1 MSERVADF
9 YDLLSAD
16 YHAMYTDWR
25 SEVLRQ
31 GKILDALIRRH
42 LGERQVSVLDCTCG
56 IGTQAIGLATCGY
69 NVYATDLA
77 AVAVQRAQREA
88 ESFGVEIPFAV
99 ADIRF
104 LDSVVTHTFDV
115 VLSCDNSISHLMEDA
130 ELLQAAGQ
138 IRGRLKPDGVFLA
151 TIRDY
156 DHVIRER
163 QASAG
168 NTVPLPGVA
177 GADASTR
184 VQPTLPRVFQEPQ
197 GQRIVFQIWDW
208 SDDNRSYTL
217 QHFHMQR
224 RHDRWEVQC
233 YTTRY
238 RALLRA
244 DLSRILAQAGFAD
257 IVWLMP
263 EESGY
268 YQPVV
273 LARNPDPSRLW
284 LPASPQNWEKAA
296 SL

>member
-1 MSERVADF
+1 MSEWVADF

-16 YHAMYTDWR
+16 YHAMYADWR

-31 GKILDALIRRH
+31 GKILDTLIRRH

-69 NVYATDLA
+69 NVYATDLSA
-77 AVAVQRAQREA
+77 AAVQRARREA
-88 ESFGVEIPFAV
+88 ASFGVHIPFAV

-104 LDSVVTHTFDV
+104 LDSMVTHTFDV
-115 VLSCDNSISHLMEDA
+115 VLSCDNSISHLMDDA
-130 ELLQAAGQ
+130 DLLQAAGQ
-138 IRGRLKPDGVFLA
+138 IRGRLKRDGVFLA

-156 DHVIRER
+156 DQVIRER
-163 QASAG
+163 QASVG
-168 NTVPLPGVA
+168 NAAPLPGLA
-177 GADASTR
+177 GPEVLTR
-184 VQPTLPRVFQEPQ
+184 MQPTLPRVFQDPQ

-208 SDDNRSYTL
+208 TDDNRSYAL

-224 RHDRWEVQC
+224 HHDRWDVQC
-233 YTTRY
+233 YTARF

-244 DLSRILAQAGFAD
+244 DLSRILAQAGFRD

-273 LARNPDPSRLW
+273 LAHNPGPSVEL
-284 LPASPQNWEKAA
+284 
-296 SL
+296 

>member
-1 MSERVADF
+1 MSERVADL

-16 YHAMYTDWR
+16 YHAMYADWR

-69 NVYATDLA
+69 NVYATDLS
-77 AVAVQRAQREA
+77 AVAVQRARREA
-88 ESFGVEIPFAV
+88 ESFGVDIPFAV
-99 ADIRF
+99 TDIRF
-104 LDSVVTHTFDV
+104 LDSIVTHTFDV
-115 VLSCDNSISHLMEDA
+115 VLSCDNSISHLMDDA
-130 ELLQAAGQ
+130 DLLQAAGQ
-138 IRGRLKPDGVFLA
+138 IRGRLKRDGVFLA

-156 DHVIRER
+156 DQVIRER

-168 NTVPLPGVA
+168 NTTPLPGVTGS
-177 GADASTR
+177 GALTR
-184 VQPTLPRVFQEPQ
+184 IQPTLPRVFQEPQ

-208 SDDNRSYTL
+208 TDDNQSYTL

-224 RHDRWEVQC
+224 RHDRWDVQC

-238 RALLRA
+238 RALLRT

-273 LARNPDPSRLW
+273 LARNLGPSVGV
-284 LPASPQNWEKAA
+284 
-296 SL
+296 

>member
-16 YHAMYTDWR
+16 YHSMYANWR

-31 GKILDALIRRH
+31 GKILDALIWHH

-77 AVAVQRAQREA
+77 AAAVKRAQREA

-115 VLSCDNSISHLMEDA
+115 VLSCDNSISHLMDDA

-138 IRGRLKPDGVFLA
+138 IRGRLKPDGIFLA

-156 DHVIRER
+156 DQVIQER
-163 QASAG
+163 QASTG
-168 NTVPLPGVA
+168 NTAPLPGVA

-184 VQPTLPRVFQEPQ
+184 MQPTLPRVFQEPQ

-208 SDDNRSYTL
+208 TDDNRSYTL

-238 RALLRA
+238 RALLRT
-244 DLSRILAQAGFAD
+244 DLSRILEQAGFAD

-273 LARNPDPSRLW
+273 LAHNPDPSRLR
-284 LPASPQNWEKAA
+284 LPASPT
-296 SL
+296 

>member
-1 MSERVADF
+1 MSQWVADF

-16 YHAMYTDWR
+16 YHAMYADWR

-69 NVYATDLA
+69 SVCATDLSA
-77 AVAVQRAQREA
+77 AAVQRAQREA
-88 ESFGVEIPFAV
+88 ASFGVNIPFAV

-104 LDSVVTHTFDV
+104 LDSIVTHTFDV
-115 VLSCDNSISHLMEDA
+115 VLSCDNSISHLLDDA
-130 ELLQAAGQ
+130 DLLQAAGQ
-138 IRGRLKPDGVFLA
+138 IRGRLKRDGVFLA

-163 QASAG
+163 QARIG
-168 NTVPLPGVA
+168 NTTPLPGVA
-177 GADASTR
+177 GSGALTSI
-184 VQPTLPRVFQEPQ
+184 QPTLPHVFQDPQ

-208 SDDNRSYTL
+208 ADDNRSYTL
-217 QHFHMQR
+217 QHFHMQ
-224 RHDRWEVQC
+224 HHQDRWDVQC

-238 RALLRA
+238 RALQRA

-263 EESGY
+263 ADSGY

-273 LARNPDPSRLW
+273 LAHNPAPGVAR
-284 LPASPQNWEKAA
+284 
-296 SL
+296 

>member
-9 YDLLSAD
+9 YDLLSTD
-16 YHAMYTDWR
+16 YHSMYADWR

-31 GKILDALIRRH
+31 GKILDALLRRH

-69 NVYATDLA
+69 HVHATDLSA
-77 AVAVQRAQREA
+77 AAVQRARREA
-88 ESFGVEIPFAV
+88 DSFGVNIPFAV

-104 LDSVVTHTFDV
+104 LDRVVTNTFDV
-115 VLSCDNSISHLMEDA
+115 VLSCDNSISHLMDDA
-130 ELLQAAGQ
+130 DLLQAVSQ
-138 IRGRLKPDGVFLA
+138 MRGRLKRDGVFLA

-156 DHVIRER
+156 DQAVQER
-163 QASAG
+163 QVNAG
-168 NTVPLPGVA
+168 NATPLPGLA
-177 GADASTR
+177 GMGTLPGI
-184 VQPTLPRVFQEPQ
+184 QPTLPRVFQDPQ

-208 SDDNRSYTL
+208 AADNRSYAL
-217 QHFHMQR
+217 QHFHLQQ
-224 RHDRWEVQC
+224 HDDRWDVQC

-244 DLSRILAQAGFAD
+244 DLSRMLAQAGFAD

-263 EESGY
+263 AESGY

-273 LARNPDPSRLW
+273 LAHHAGANVER
-284 LPASPQNWEKAA
+284 
-296 SL
+296 